1 MERGTII
8 KRVARHEDT
17 MKTHVITLS
26 ERKKYFAE
34 DPKGLIL
41 NLN

>member
-8 KRVARHEDT
+8 KRVARYEDT
-17 MKTHVITLS
+17 TNKITLC
-26 ERKKYFAE
+26 ERKKYFAK

-41 NLN
+41 NLK

>member
-17 MKTHVITLS
+17 MKTLC
-26 ERKKYFAE
+26 ERKKDFAE